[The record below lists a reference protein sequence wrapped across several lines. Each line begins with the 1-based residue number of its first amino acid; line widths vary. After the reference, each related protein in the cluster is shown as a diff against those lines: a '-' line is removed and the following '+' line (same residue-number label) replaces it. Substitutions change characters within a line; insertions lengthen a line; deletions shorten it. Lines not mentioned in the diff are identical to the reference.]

1 MLRFNCT
8 QHVSFF
14 QYFFCTHRDNICN
27 ALIYVKYCT
36 ITIVGHTF
44 SSFPA
49 SPWRDTELW
58 TVWVQPLWRFD
69 GYFHAAGDSSRRSR
83 CKCAWFCFTSRSL
96 LDALLTL
103 TLTFAMLLFYF
114 TCCCCCCRHGLA
126 SSYIDFVPMSFVS
139 LSLPLLSIL
148 IYLHI
153 RVRVRLRSRA
163 TFEINRNLSPQ
174 SGVWARER
182 EWSLQLAPNAL
193 LMRGRDREGE
203 CGVRDLGNTSQL
215 TQGDTC
221 VNICAA
227 IFCWLFFRS
236 K

>member
-1 MLRFNCT
+1 MACSASIALNMSL
-8 QHVSFF
+8 SFF

-103 TLTFAMLLFYF
+103 TLTLAMLLFYF

-126 SSYIDFVPMSFVS
+126 SSYIDFVPMSFVHFLS
-139 LSLPLLSIL
+139 HSFLSLFICTFAFAFAAAQHSKLTV
-148 IYLHI
+148 IYH
-153 RVRVRLRSRA
+153 RSR
-163 TFEINRNLSPQ
+163 
-174 SGVWARER
+174 VCER
-182 EWSLQLAPNAL
+182 ESASEVCN
-193 LMRGRDREGE
+193 
-203 CGVRDLGNTSQL
+203 
-215 TQGDTC
+215 
-221 VNICAA
+221 
-227 IFCWLFFRS
+227 
-236 K
+236 